1 VTVQRSTSATAPVSA
16 RASARAGR
24 LPPALAAAGIGAAAL
39 ALLLGIGLLVG
50 RWTFVFD
57 RWLLLSLRVPSDL
70 ATPVGPVWLR
80 RLMTDVTALGGGAVL
95 TLVVLAVVGLL
106 LVRRLWLS
114 ALLTGAAAWSGGFAV
129 SLLKEHVSRARPR
142 IVPHLVE
149 VRELSFPSG
158 HAASS
163 AVVYLTLAGLAT
175 QMVREREARTYLI
188 VVAVLLVGMIGFSRV
203 YLGVH
208 YPSDVLA
215 GWSFG
220 TLWALAWWRLGAD
233 ARVSAARHGAGT
245 DL

>member
-1 VTVQRSTSATAPVSA
+1 M
-16 RASARAGR
+16 
-24 LPPALAAAGIGAAAL
+24 

-50 RWTFVFD
+50 RWTFAFD
-57 RWLLLSLRVPSDL
+57 RWLLLSLRVPGDL
-70 ATPVGPVWLR
+70 GTPVGPAWLR
-80 RLMTDVTALGGGAVL
+80 KLMIDVTALGGGAVL

-114 ALLTGAAAWSGGFAV
+114 ALLTAAAAWSGGFAV
-129 SLLKEHVSRARPR
+129 SMLKEHVSRARPR

-175 QMVREREARTYLI
+175 QVVRERAARTYL
-188 VVAVLLVGMIGFSRV
+188 VTVAVLLVGLIGFSRV

-208 YPSDVLA
+208 FPSDVLA

-220 TLWALAWWRLGAD
+220 TLWALAWWRLGAGLR
-233 ARVSAARHGAGT
+233 AGAARHGAGRA
-245 DL
+245 L